1 MKKLIPILLVLLT
14 FYLAQCGKSPKE
26 STTQRVITHD
36 VVVFGSMTCDHCIDF
51 LKKAD
56 SISVKYTFKDVETN
70 TDYYN
75 ELVKKIQDANY
86 QGYVSFPVIEV
97 DGSIHVN
104 PEFREFQALIR

>member
-1 MKKLIPILLVLLT
+1 MKKLIPILLAFLVL
-14 FYLAQCGKSPKE
+14 FNMQCSKSPKE
-26 STTQRVITHD
+26 QTAESKKTHEIVIY
-36 VVVFGSMTCDHCIDF
+36 GSMTCDHCIDF
-51 LKKAD
+51 LKSAD

-70 TDYYN
+70 DAYYN

-104 PEFREFQALIR
+104 PEFKAFQALIR

>member
-1 MKKLIPILLVLLT
+1 MKKLIPILLVLLA
-14 FYLAQCGKSPKE
+14 FYTAQCGKSPKE
-26 STTQRVITHD
+26 STAQRVISHD
-36 VVVFGSMTCDHCIDF
+36 VVVYGSVTCDHCIDF

-70 TDYYN
+70 TEYYD
-75 ELVKKIQDANY
+75 ELVKKIQEANY

-104 PEFREFQALIR
+104 PEFREFQSLIR